1 MILVFLAQRMRRLL
15 RRWLAPGVCLAL
27 LWLLGAVLPAHAA
40 RLALV
45 IGNDQYTNIERL
57 KNARND
63 AKLISG
69 VLKQA
74 GFEVTLINDQSR
86 IQLWSAI
93 DSFRGRINKGDE
105 VVFYFAGHGVQIGSN
120 QLLLP
125 TDIKARSELEL
136 QREGVSLVDVQDA
149 LKDARVAVLLID
161 ACRDNPF
168 PKQGTRSLG
177 GTRGLSPPEPSTGQ
191 IIMMSA
197 GRNQK
202 ALDSVPG
209 QSIANGL
216 FTWELAQLIQTPG
229 LEIRQALEQVKDR
242 VDDKAKQANHQQR
255 PSVVSDL
262 RGNFFF
268 IAPGA
273 NVTIQVSPTPVS
285 VPSATPVP
293 TARPVSTDPETQFW
307 YEVKA
312 NGTRGYFDAY
322 IKQYPKGKYVALAR
336 VDLKNLDEQDKA
348 AKARE
353 EAERTNA
360 AAEQLKS
367 EQARSEQ
374 AAWNQAKATDSVVG
388 YGSYLS
394 AYPQGL
400 YAALAELAKQRVQ
413 TQAAQREEAAL
424 WQGAQSGGKA
434 QLQGYLSRYPGGQY
448 ASAAN
453 ARLEQIKAEEARAAS
468 AAEEAA
474 WAAAESGGTEAGYQ
488 SYLASYPQGL
498 YAALVQPRMNN
509 LKVQAAERE
518 RLAAE
523 QRQREQ
529 TQAAQREEAA
539 LWQGAQSGD
548 KAQLQGYLSRYPS
561 GQYAS
566 AANARL
572 EQIKAEEVK
581 GPKPGPTFK
590 DCSDCPEMVVLPAGS
605 FTMGSSKGGDEGPAH
620 SVTLARSFAMGKFE
634 VTQGQWKALMGS
646 NPSKFTQC
654 GDDCPVETVSWD
666 DAQAFIQ
673 KLSAKTGKNYR
684 LPSEAEWEYAC
695 RAGGSHEY
703 CGSDNLN
710 AVGWNGNNSGGKT
723 HPVGGK
729 QANAWGLYD
738 MSGNVWELVQDC
750 LHDNYSGAP
759 SDGSAWTRNCSAGN
773 YRVLRGGSWYFDGS
787 WYFNPVYLRS
797 ATRISY
803 IPGFRNGVVGF
814 RLARTAP

>member
-1 MILVFLAQRMRRLL
+1 MILVSLAQRMRRLL
-15 RRWLAPGVCLAL
+15 RRWVCLAL
-27 LWLLGAVLPAHAA
+27 LWLLGAVVPAQAA

-45 IGNDQYTNIERL
+45 IGNDQYTSIERL

-93 DSFRGRINKGDE
+93 DSFKGRINKGDE
-105 VVFYFAGHGVQIGSN
+105 VVFYFAGHGVQIGAN

-125 TDIKARSELEL
+125 TDIKARSEAEV
-136 QREGVSLVDVQDA
+136 QRDGVPLVDVQDA

-168 PKQGTRSLG
+168 PKQGTRSVG

-191 IIMMSA
+191 IIMLSA

-209 QSIANGL
+209 QSTGNGL

-273 NVTIQVSPTPVS
+273 NVTTPVSPTPVS
-285 VPSATPVP
+285 VPSATPAP
-293 TARPVSTDPETQFW
+293 TARPVSTDPDTALWSAVETG
-307 YEVKA
+307 
-312 NGTRGYFDAY
+312 GTADDYGVY
-322 IKQYPKGKYVALAR
+322 IKQYPKGKFVALAKQR
-336 VDLKNLDEQDKA
+336 MQKLQSEA
-348 AKARE
+348 A
-353 EAERTNA
+353 NA
-360 AAEQLKS
+360 NRAAEETAWQS
-367 EQARSEQ
+367 AESGGMQA
-374 AAWNQAKATDSVVG
+374 G
-388 YGSYLS
+388 YQSYLS
-394 AYPQGL
+394 AYPQG
-400 YAALAELAKQRVQ
+400 R
-413 TQAAQREEAAL
+413 
-424 WQGAQSGGKA
+424 
-434 QLQGYLSRYPGGQY
+434 
-448 ASAAN
+448 
-453 ARLEQIKAEEARAAS
+453 
-468 AAEEAA
+468 
-474 WAAAESGGTEAGYQ
+474 
-488 SYLASYPQGL
+488 
-498 YAALVQPRMNN
+498 YAALVQPRMNK

-523 QRQREQ
+523 QRQQEQ
-529 TQAAQREEAA
+529 TQAAQREEVA
-539 LWQGAQSGD
+539 LWQSAQSGG
-548 KAQLQGYLSRYPS
+548 KAQVQNYFSRYPG

-572 EQIKAEEVK
+572 KQIKAEEAK
-581 GPKPGPTFK
+581 GPQVGQVFK
-590 DCSDCPEMVVLPAGS
+590 DCVDCPEMVVIPAGT
-605 FTMGSSKGGDEGPAH
+605 FTMGSSKVPNEQPAH
-620 SVTLARSFAMGKFE
+620 SVTLARPFAIGKFE

-646 NPSKFTQC
+646 NPSQFAQC
-654 GDDCPVETVSWD
+654 GDDCPVEQISWN

-673 KLSAKTGKNYR
+673 KLNAKTGKNYR
-684 LPSEAEWEYAC
+684 LSSEAEWEYAC

-703 CGSDNLN
+703 CGSNSVDS
-710 AVGWNGNNSGGKT
+710 VGWHENNSGAKT

-738 MSGNVWELVQDC
+738 MSGNVWEWVQDWY
-750 LHDNYSGAP
+750 HDNYNGAP
-759 SDGSAWTRNCSAGN
+759 TDGSPWESGGARTD
-773 YRVLRGGSWYFDGS
+773 RVLRGGSSYFI
-787 WYFNPVYLRS
+787 PAYLRS
-797 ATRISY
+797 ANRYRYTPDLRFINY
-803 IPGFRNGVVGF
+803 GL
-814 RLARTAP
+814 RLARTLVTP